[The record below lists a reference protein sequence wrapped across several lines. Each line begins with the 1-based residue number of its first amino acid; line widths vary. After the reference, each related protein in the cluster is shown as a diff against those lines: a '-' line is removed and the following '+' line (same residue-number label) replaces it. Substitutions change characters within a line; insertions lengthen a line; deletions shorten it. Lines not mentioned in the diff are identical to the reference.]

1 MLYQCQIINIAIGM
15 LQIVENY
22 LLAVRKTVGIFPI
35 YLRVRPLWWP
45 YIEFKKFIYS
55 TLAIYPR
62 FEYAF

>member
-35 YLRVRPLWWP
+35 YLRVRPL
-45 YIEFKKFIYS
+45 
-55 TLAIYPR
+55 
-62 FEYAF
+62 